1 MLVLVL
7 VLALALVLAQ
17 ALSLALALALVLGL
31 VLVAVLAQVWGQ
43 VLGPLWPACQL
54 ESASRSLPKPPH
66 LSFDPLASAF
76 RYARRP
82 PFSL

>member
-1 MLVLVL
+1 MLVP
-7 VLALALVLAQ
+7 VLALALV
-17 ALSLALALALVLGL
+17 LSLALALALVPGL

-66 LSFDPLASAF
+66 LFFDPLASAF
-76 RYARRP
+76 RYARKP

>member
-1 MLVLVL
+1 MLVP

-17 ALSLALALALVLGL
+17 VLSLALVL

-54 ESASRSLPKPPH
+54 ESALRSLPKPPH

-76 RYARRP
+76 RYARIPR
-82 PFSL
+82 FSL